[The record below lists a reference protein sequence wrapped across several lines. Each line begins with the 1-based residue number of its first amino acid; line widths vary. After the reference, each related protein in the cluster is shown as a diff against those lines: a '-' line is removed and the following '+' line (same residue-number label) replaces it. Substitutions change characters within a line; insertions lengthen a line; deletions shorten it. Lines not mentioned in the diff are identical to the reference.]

1 MKYRILLVDDEVDI
15 LEFIRYNLVKE
26 GFEVFTACN
35 GAEALRVAAACRPH
49 LILLDRMMPVMD
61 GVQTCRAIRRDP
73 DLRETM
79 VVFLSA
85 LGDEQQQLSGFDVG
99 ADDYLTKPIKMKL
112 LVSRLQAL
120 VKRVPL
126 EPAAGEEP
134 APEPAAA
141 GAEERAAAPRPSI
154 AIDEA
159 RHSVR
164 CGDRVISL
172 PRKEFALLKLF
183 CASPG
188 ELIPRETIYAKIWG
202 TKVIV
207 GDRTIDVHIRK
218 LRQKIG
224 EEHIVTV
231 KGIGY
236 RFEP

>member
-26 GFEVFTACN
+26 GFEVFTACD
-35 GAEALRVAAACRPH
+35 GAEALQVAARCRPH

-61 GVQTCRAIRRDP
+61 GVQTCRAIREDP
-73 DLRETM
+73 ALRETM

-112 LVSRLQAL
+112 LVSRIQAL
-120 VKRVPL
+120 VKRIPL
-126 EPAAGEEP
+126 PAGEAA
-134 APEPAAA
+134 APEPAVPDEAPAA
-141 GAEERAAAPRPSI
+141 RIE
-154 AIDEA
+154 IDEA
-159 RHSVR
+159 RHTVR
-164 CGDRVISL
+164 CGERLIPL
-172 PRKEFALLKLF
+172 PRKEFALLKLL
-183 CASPG
+183 CTSPG
-188 ELIPRETIYAKIWG
+188 KLIPRETIYAQIWG
-202 TKVIV
+202 SKVIV